1 MQNLSDIDNS
11 MDNNTNIDE
20 YYLLLD
26 QINETADNIIL
37 KKHFDTTLEES
48 KLLSFTLMPMLIVS
62 LLLGH
67 VIRDVGINLELGQ
80 IWTRKQIFDILFV
93 FVKVGFLIFNNSQ
106 LVRIWEINIYFR
118 LHKCKEI
125 TFEKQLLISI

>member
-26 QINETADNIIL
+26 QINEAADNIIL

-80 IWTRKQIFDILFV
+80 IWTRKHIFFFSYYLFLSR
-93 FVKVGFLIFNNSQ
+93 FGFLSLTTYN
-106 LVRIWEINIYFR
+106 
-118 LHKCKEI
+118 
-125 TFEKQLLISI
+125 LLRYGR